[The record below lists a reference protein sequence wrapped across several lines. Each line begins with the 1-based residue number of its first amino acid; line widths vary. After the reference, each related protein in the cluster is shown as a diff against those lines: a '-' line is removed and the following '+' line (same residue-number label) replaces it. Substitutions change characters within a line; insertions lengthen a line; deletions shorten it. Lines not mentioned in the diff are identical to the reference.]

1 MLSEPS
7 TDASVYYQ
15 RVTAT
20 SASRTSVH
28 YHDWLEIYLL
38 ESGECHYFI
47 GERIYSVLAGD
58 IVLIPPG
65 ELHKTNYLSALH
77 SRTLIGCPVSCIPTP
92 LRAHLSD
99 REHIL
104 RGAREDKELSEV
116 MERIAR
122 ECKTEGEYADTA
134 LSLCVGYLLTLLV
147 RRLPADGDIG
157 SRPSYTESAIRY
169 IRENY
174 GESITLSEVA
184 RHCAVSDAHLSRR
197 FKQDTGVNFAEYL
210 KVYRLNQAEKML
222 RRNPHLSISEVA
234 YACGFNDSNY
244 FSGVFKRVYGVSP
257 IKKRKEL
264 CAKSKF

>member
-1 MLSEPS
+1 MCAISTEP
-7 TDASVYYQ
+7 SVYYQ
-15 RVTAT
+15 RVTGVN
-20 SASRTSVH
+20 ASRSSVH

-47 GERIYSVLAGD
+47 GERIYSLLPGD

-77 SRTLIGCPVSCIPTP
+77 SRTLIGCPVECIPPP
-92 LRAHLSD
+92 LRARLCE

-104 RGAREDKELSEV
+104 RGVREDGDLSQI
-116 MERIAR
+116 MARIAR
-122 ECKTEGEYADTA
+122 ECKKEGDYADTA

-147 RRLPADGDIG
+147 RRLPSDSVVG

-169 IRENY
+169 IRDNY
-174 GESITLSEVA
+174 GEPITLSEVA
-184 RHCAVSDAHLSRR
+184 RFCAVSDAHLSRR

-244 FSGVFKRVYGVSP
+244 FSGVFKRAYGVSP